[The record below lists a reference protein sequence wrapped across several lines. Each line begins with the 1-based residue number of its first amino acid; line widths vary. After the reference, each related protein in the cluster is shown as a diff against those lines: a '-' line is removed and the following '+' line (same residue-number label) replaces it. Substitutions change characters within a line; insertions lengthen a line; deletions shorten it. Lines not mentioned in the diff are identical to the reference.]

1 MKKLCSFVLFL
12 CILCST
18 LVTGAFAST
27 LQSNQATYQLTHD
40 PIGTEPFAYSETES
54 HSVTLVPLDTVI
66 HSDSGPLMYIELF
79 TFSKQS
85 GYWSLTSV
93 TTNQE
98 ELTVSDTN
106 HIYHIST
113 LDETAPFPNGTLDRG
128 IWVRGAQSSL
138 HPITIT
144 GELVDEWAVDLVNG
158 AIGMN
163 LIPTHMKGQ
172 DLRTPINRTQFAAL
186 TVRLYEAMSGQTIPT
201 PTITNPFTDTSDE
214 AVLKAY
220 SMGFTAGI
228 SKTQFGANTLLT
240 RQQAAT
246 MLCAVYQKLG
256 GTVTPSTLSFSDA
269 NQIQSWAVTPV
280 SFVSANGIISG
291 YPDGRFAP
299 DDTAKQQECLIM
311 ALRMYQNL
319 KP

>member
-1 MKKLCSFVLFL
+1 MKKLCSFVLSL

-18 LVTGAFAST
+18 LVTGAFAAT

-66 HSDSGPLMYIELF
+66 HSESGSLMYIELF
-79 TFSKQS
+79 TYSEQS

-93 TTNQE
+93 VTNQE
-98 ELTVSDTN
+98 ELTVSDMD

-186 TVRLYEAMSGQTIPT
+186 TVRLYEAMSGQTVPT
-201 PTITNPFTDTSDE
+201 PTTNPFTDTSDE

-256 GTVTPSTLSFSDA
+256 GTVTAGSLPFSDA
-269 NQIQSWAVTPV
+269 DEIESWAVTPV

-299 DDTAKQQECLIM
+299 NDTAKQQDCLIM

>member
-79 TFSKQS
+79 TYSEQS

-186 TVRLYEAMSGQTIPT
+186 TVRLYEAMSGQSIPT
-201 PTITNPFTDTSDE
+201 PATNPFTDTSDQ

-246 MLCAVYQKLG
+246 MLCAVYEKLG
-256 GTVTPSTLSFSDA
+256 GTVTASSLPFSDA
-269 NQIQSWAVTPV
+269 DQIEPWAVTPV
-280 SFVSANGIISG
+280 SFVSTNGIISG

-299 DDTAKQQECLIM
+299 NDTAKQQDCLIM